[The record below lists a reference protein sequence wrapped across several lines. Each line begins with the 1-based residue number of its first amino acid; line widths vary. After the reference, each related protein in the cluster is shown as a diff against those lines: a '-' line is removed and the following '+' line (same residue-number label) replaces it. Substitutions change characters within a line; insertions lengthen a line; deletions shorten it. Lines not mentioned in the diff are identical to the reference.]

1 MGIRE
6 ELTNALTELCD
17 VAGLKAGD
25 ILVVGCST
33 SEVVGSKIGTNG
45 SQDVAEEIYDAI
57 TYVLVSKRI
66 YPAFQCCEHL
76 NRAIVIERECMPYYC
91 EEVNVIPQKN
101 AGGSLATFAYNC
113 FSDPVVVEEIKA
125 DAGIDIGSTLI
136 GMHLKKVAVPVRLS
150 VSKIGEAPL
159 TCARTRPKFIG
170 GERAIYNKSKI

>member
-25 ILVVGCST
+25 ILVIGCST